1 MDSIDATKRKL
12 DECNENE
19 EGNEEED
26 EENENN
32 YYLNK
37 SEIVVSKKLNSKQ
50 YHQQP
55 HLPRSNSDLTSSN
68 KSKDEYLS
76 KIRKIIETNFD
87 EEINYKQHE
96 LEKINDVKI
105 LTVFYLK
112 N

>member
-1 MDSIDATKRKL
+1 MESIDATKRKL
-12 DECNENE
+12 DDCDENQEE
-19 EGNEEED
+19 EG

-32 YYLNK
+32 NCLNK

-55 HLPRSNSDLTSSN
+55 HLPRSNSDLSSSN
-68 KSKDEYLS
+68 KSKDEYLT

-87 EEINYKQHE
+87 EEINYKQYE

-105 LTVFYLK
+105 FILVFYFK
-112 N
+112 I